1 MLPMLMSKSYMKK
14 TVNGVYAKQKLSSWN
29 GHIMFKKLKDKPVWP
44 TADGEV
50 LDHPLK
56 IVIWS
61 IKRGGRE
68 EKNEVSQIFPHADEK
83 S

>member
-1 MLPMLMSKSYMKK
+1 
-14 TVNGVYAKQKLSSWN
+14 
-29 GHIMFKKLKDKPVWP
+29 MFKKLKDKPVWP

>member
-1 MLPMLMSKSYMKK
+1 
-14 TVNGVYAKQKLSSWN
+14 
-29 GHIMFKKLKDKPVWP
+29 MFKKLKDKPVWP
-44 TADGEV
+44 ISDGEA

-56 IVIWS
+56 IVIGS

-68 EKNEVSQIFPHADEK
+68 EKNEASQTFPHADGK

>member
-1 MLPMLMSKSYMKK
+1 
-14 TVNGVYAKQKLSSWN
+14 
-29 GHIMFKKLKDKPVWP
+29 MFKKLKDKPVWP
-44 TADGEV
+44 IADGQV

-61 IKRGGRE
+61 IKEGRE